1 MKASFV
7 LLVGALSLT
16 ACGYGKKLEEP
27 QGSSTEIVNSLDSG
41 AVQDYSQDSFV
52 VTQAFEIPT
61 YERETLSPAGNMLFG
76 ANDELLILEKKFD
89 SRLGN
94 LVRVGLDREDLA
106 ASEFERDFWVRE
118 RDLPTELLEQYVAP
132 EEIEE
137 FSDEALAQKRRM
149 TYCFRFV
156 KKYLLSTGQVKTYLP
171 GSSAYQAYSIL
182 PKYGFR
188 KTGNSPGSARNGEV
202 CVYSG
207 GPQGHGHIEVK
218 RDGKWWYGYGYKAKP
233 IANRK
238 FLACFVKG

>member
-1 MKASFV
+1 MKACFV
-7 LLVGALSLT
+7 LLVSALTLT
-16 ACGYGKKLEEP
+16 ACGYGKNRDEP
-27 QGSSTEIVNSLDSG
+27 QRGGAEIVSALDSSSH
-41 AVQDYSQDSFV
+41 QDFSQDSFV
-52 VTQAFEIPT
+52 VTRAFEIPAF
-61 YERETLSPAGNMLFG
+61 EKETLSAAGSVRFD

-89 SRLGN
+89 SQLGN
-94 LVRVGLDREDLA
+94 LVRIGLDKEDLTA
-106 ASEFERDFWVRE
+106 FEFERDFWVRE

-132 EEIEE
+132 EEIEDT
-137 FSDEALAQKRRM
+137 FDEVLAKKRRM

-188 KTGNSPGSARNGEV
+188 KTGNGPGSARNGEV

-218 RDGKWWYGYGYKAKP
+218 RNGKWWYGYGYKSKP